1 MQKWGAVA
9 THIERFT
16 PATDGSTM
24 NYELTSVDPA
34 YLIGAPIRPGSFTWR
49 PEWNIETFGC
59 AIWE

>member
-9 THIERFT
+9 IHIERFT

-49 PEWNIETFGC
+49 PE
-59 AIWE
+59 